1 MRSGL
6 MNEQNKRKHIIGQLA
21 ELRSSNDKLIQIAR
35 SIVVYGAP
43 DKVPEITRR
52 FFNSHCTSAN
62 SVELT
67 ACLEREVGK
76 KSLSNIARRAI
87 LRKIERCC
95 LSFML
100 SVIMSPINR
109 LLKNSKFTF
118 RQAQGELRRA

>member
-1 MRSGL
+1 
-6 MNEQNKRKHIIGQLA
+6 MNRINGSIIGQLA
-21 ELRSSNDKLIQIAR
+21 EMRSSNDKLIQIAR

-87 LRKIERCC
+87 LRKKERCC

-100 SVIMSPINR
+100 SGPLSPINIWCFSVSSKSYLLVKNR
-109 LLKNSKFTF
+109 LRHF
-118 RQAQGELRRA
+118 RC